1 MKDVQA
7 TASRFKKKGEVTMR
21 IFFWIHQ
28 FVFGLPSVFLGM
40 DLLMKGTTQGL
51 IPAIAL
57 ILAWIGGTLMWGF
70 ATLIHSPYQPSAKY
84 VVALEKEVAALRAK
98 EG

>member
-1 MKDVQA
+1 
-7 TASRFKKKGEVTMR
+7 
-21 IFFWIHQ
+21 
-28 FVFGLPSVFLGM
+28 
-40 DLLMKGTTQGL
+40 
-51 IPAIAL
+51 
-57 ILAWIGGTLMWGF
+57 MWGF